1 MVDRPE
7 KVMQEVSAGS
17 RVWVKD
23 DDKVHFGVIQ
33 TISKWRGYFT
43 IKGSLIIVLD
53 GDYKVVATTMADRGT
68 IWDLLPE
75 SAKQEP
81 L

>member
-1 MVDRPE
+1 
-7 KVMQEVSAGS
+7 MQEVSAGS

-33 TISKWRGYFT
+33 TISIWRGYFA

-53 GDYKVVATTMADRGT
+53 GDYEVVATTMADRGT

-75 SAKQEP
+75 SAN
-81 L
+81 

>member
-1 MVDRPE
+1 
-7 KVMQEVSAGS
+7 MQEVSAGS

-23 DDKVHFGVIQ
+23 EDKVHSGVIQ
-33 TISKWRGYFT
+33 TISKWHGYFT
-43 IKGSLIIVLD
+43 IKGWLIIVLD